1 MTTPTFDT
9 LRIEHD
15 TDSRVATLVLNRPG
29 KLNALSRQLLG
40 ELARACRW
48 LDDRGDIAVVVVR
61 GEGRAFSAGFDLGDF
76 ADGDPT
82 ISVRDTADLGRV
94 AAEAL
99 TDVRQLTIAA
109 LHGHCVGGGLV
120 LAASCDIRVAADDTR
135 FSIPEVDLGIPLAWG
150 GIPGLPVS
158 SAQRSPRSWC

>member
-48 LDDRGDIAVVVVR
+48 LDDRSDIAVVVVR

-82 ISVRDTADLGRV
+82 ISVRDTAHLD
-94 AAEAL
+94 
-99 TDVRQLTIAA
+99 AA
-109 LHGHCVGGGLV
+109 LRNLKRTPSV
-120 LAASCDIRVAADDTR
+120 LR
-135 FSIPEVDLGIPLAWG
+135 
-150 GIPGLPVS
+150 
-158 SAQRSPRSWC
+158 AQRITPHA